1 MIKELKNILL
11 SLFVAVPLLTYSQ
24 PVRVGMTPEYIR
36 AITPEWKGER
46 FPDGR
51 PKISDNLLE
60 RAKNL
65 PIESMWGS
73 LGSNRGGAGGYTNQF
88 EGNWHIVHPE
98 QTMTGRAV
106 TAQYMPARPDMVNV
120 LRTQGISEGRIE
132 QNWPNYWAID
142 ILVEGDIYVA
152 DGFGKIVNGTL
163 IGDVLANAIYT
174 NSKRGVVFYGGI
186 RDEEGIAAVPGFNA
200 WVQGVDPSAIS
211 GMMLTSLNAP
221 VRIGRATV
229 LPGDLVVAKK
239 YGVLF
244 IPAHLAEEVIFAAE
258 MIELV
263 DLYRWTR
270 LREGRYTLADIYT
283 NRWTDEIKA
292 DYRAWLRQ
300 HRNLPVPLS
309 EIEAYLATQNQY

>member
-1 MIKELKNILL
+1 MKRVILI
-11 SLFVAVPLLTYSQ
+11 SLFIFGTFLAYSQ

-36 AITPEWKGER
+36 AITSEWTGER

-73 LGSNRGGAGGYTNQF
+73 LRSNREGVTGVYNNQF
-88 EGNWHIVHPE
+88 HGDWHIVHPE
-98 QTMTGRAV
+98 EAMTGRAV
-106 TAQYMPARPDMVNV
+106 TAQYMPARPDMVKV
-120 LRTQGISEGRIE
+120 FREQGISEGRAE
-132 QNWPNYWAID
+132 RNWPNYWAID

-152 DGFGKIVNGTL
+152 DGYGKVVDGTL
-163 IGDVLANAIYT
+163 IGDVLANAIHT

-186 RDEEGIAAVPGFNA
+186 RDEEGIAAVPGFNG

-263 DLYRWTR
+263 DLFRWTR
-270 LREGRYTLADIYT
+270 LREGKYVLAEIYT
-283 NRWTDEIKA
+283 NRWTDAIKA
-292 DYRAWLRQ
+292 DYRSWLRQ
-300 HRNLPVPLS
+300 NNNLPVPLADV
-309 EIEAYLATQNQY
+309 EAYLETQNEY